1 VVAPTV
7 ESSAPQECAGDAGD
21 GTDGAWEKAKEI
33 GGVAGGGGDG
43 RSEVFRAKF
52 LLASAA

>member
-7 ESSAPQECAGDAGD
+7 ESSAPQECAGDAGK
-21 GTDGAWEKAKEI
+21 GADGAWEKAKKI

-43 RSEVFRAKF
+43 RSDVFRAEF
-52 LLASAA
+52 LPASAA